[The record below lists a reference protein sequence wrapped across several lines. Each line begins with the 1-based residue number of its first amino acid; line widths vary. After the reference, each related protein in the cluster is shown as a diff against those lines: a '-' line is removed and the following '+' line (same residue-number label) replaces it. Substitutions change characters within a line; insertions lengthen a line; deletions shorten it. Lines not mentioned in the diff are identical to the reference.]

1 MSRVG
6 LNFFLLPITSIQY
19 RPQTMPL
26 TQILI
31 LIEENQPILYCT
43 FSSRSQVRLSIVTMS
58 VIQDKDFMQIFWDL
72 AVDDADVRLQAVKKF
87 ENAALDESY
96 KSYSLKR
103 LVKGLSSP
111 RDSARLGFATALTVF
126 LETHKPDVEEVLSLI
141 DEHTRVSF

>member
-1 MSRVG
+1 M
-6 LNFFLLPITSIQY
+6 
-19 RPQTMPL
+19 
-26 TQILI
+26 TQF
-31 LIEENQPILYCT
+31 PR
-43 FSSRSQVRLSIVTMS
+43 FWVRLSTTSQSSLLTLSSLCQVRVPIVTMS

-87 ENAALDESY
+87 ENKDLDESY

-126 LETHKPDVEEVLSLI
+126 LETHKPSVEEVLSLI
-141 DEHTRVSF
+141 DEHTRVRNNRFLSTFRAYFTFFGWLVP